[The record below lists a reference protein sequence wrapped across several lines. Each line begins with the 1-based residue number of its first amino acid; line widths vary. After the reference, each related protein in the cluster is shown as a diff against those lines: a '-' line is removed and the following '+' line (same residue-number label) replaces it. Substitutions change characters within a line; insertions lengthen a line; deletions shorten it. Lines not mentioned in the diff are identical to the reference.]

1 MATVTITEILGGDN
15 IAASRIV
22 INNNFTLLQNA
33 INTLETRLN
42 TSYVPGGSLNVGD
55 AQILKYNRPVTQ
67 NIFLVQASA
76 QIDGNLSLG
85 TPTNNATLGI
95 TGFLTVSEDLTV
107 ADDVTF
113 SNTGSNNFFTNN
125 LSTVTNDSEADLQLY
140 GIVSGKN
147 PVFASQT
154 ATILPITPNTRVLY
168 LDVSAYTG
176 IAPNN
181 VDAWTLPS
189 VASVTNGQ
197 KVIIRFNNAFS
208 AAGTSTAL
216 FELNNLTNFDPAFN
230 NATLLAA
237 GSTASGNIV
246 LNTTV
251 APDATSADQRFKG
264 IWIELV
270 AASTGWRVIG
280 SHPDVTFF

>member
-95 TGFLTVSEDLTV
+95 TGFLTVSQDLTV

-113 SNTGSNNFFTNN
+113 SNTGSNNVFTNN
-125 LSTVTNDSEADLQLY
+125 LPTVADDAYAETQHY
-140 GIVSGKN
+140 AAGTKN
-147 PVFASQT
+147 PQVLTQSLT
-154 ATILPITPNTRVLY
+154 GPSYVLPITTATRVLH
-168 LDVSAYTG
+168 LNVAAYTG
-176 IAPNN
+176 VGPTNI
-181 VDAWTLPS
+181 DTFQMPS
-189 VASVTNGQ
+189 VASVRPGQ
-197 KVIIRFNNAFS
+197 IVTIVFDTVAG
-208 AAGTSTAL
+208 AAGTFDIDNSV
-216 FELNNLTNFDPAFN
+216 NFDPAFT
-230 NATLLAA
+230 NAAL
-237 GSTASGNIV
+237 GNNIV
-246 LNTTV
+246 FNTSFV
-251 APDATSADQRFKG
+251 ATSNKFRG
-264 IWIELV
+264 IWIDLV
-270 AASTGWRVIG
+270 AGTNGWKVIG
-280 SHPDVTFF
+280 AHSDVNYI

>member
-113 SNTGSNNFFTNN
+113 SNTGSNNVFTNN
-125 LSTVTNDSEADLQLY
+125 LSTVTNDSDADTQLY
-140 GIVSGKN
+140 SVTAKN
-147 PVFASQT
+147 PVFLSQS
-154 ATILPITPNTRVLY
+154 ATLLPITVNTRVLY
-168 LDVSAYTG
+168 LNVAAYTG
-176 IAPNN
+176 VAPNN
-181 VDAWTLPS
+181 VAAWTLPAVGS
-189 VASVTNGQ
+189 ANVVNGQ
-197 KVIIRFNNAFS
+197 KVIIRFDNAFS
-208 AAGTSTAL
+208 AAGTAGTV
-216 FELNNLTNFDPAFN
+216 FELDNTTNFDPAFN
-230 NATLLAA
+230 NAAVT
-237 GSTASGNIV
+237 TTSGNIE
-246 LNTTV
+246 LNSNINPDVTTG
-251 APDATSADQRFKG
+251 DERFKG

-270 AASTGWRVIG
+270 AASTGWRVVG
-280 SHPDVTFF
+280 AHTDVLYI

>member
-22 INNNFTLLQNA
+22 INNNFSLLQNA

-55 AQILKYNRPVTQ
+55 AQILKYNRNITT

-107 ADDVTF
+107 ADDVIF
-113 SNTGSNNFFTNN
+113 SNNGNNNVFTNS
-125 LSTVTNDSEADLQLY
+125 LSTSTNDSDSDLQLY

-147 PVFASQT
+147 PVFLSQSSSV
-154 ATILPITPNTRVLY
+154 LPITQNTRVLY
-168 LDVSAYTG
+168 LNVAAYTG
-176 IAPNN
+176 SVPNN
-181 VDAWTLPS
+181 ISAWSLPAVGS
-189 VASVTNGQ
+189 ANVANGQ
-197 KVIIRFNNAFS
+197 KVIIRFDNAFS
-208 AAGTSTAL
+208 AAGTATTD
-216 FELNNLTNFDPAFN
+216 FELDNLTNFDPAFDNAALGGN
-230 NATLLAA
+230 N
-237 GSTASGNIV
+237 IK
-246 LNTTV
+246 LNTTIT
-251 APDATSADQRFKG
+251 PDVTNSDERFKG

-280 SHPDVTFF
+280 AHTDVTYI

>member
-95 TGFLTVSEDLTV
+95 TGFLTISEDATI
-107 ADDVTF
+107 AKDVTF
-113 SNTGSNNFFTNN
+113 SNTGSNNVFTNN
-125 LSTVTNDSEADLQLY
+125 LSTVTDDSDADAQLY
-140 GIVSGKN
+140 GVTAKN
-147 PVFASQT
+147 PSFLSQS
-154 ATILPITPNTRVLY
+154 ATILPITTNTRVLY
-168 LDVSAYTG
+168 LNVAAYTG
-176 IAPNN
+176 VAPNIN
-181 VDAWTLPS
+181 TSWTLPAVGS
-189 VASVTNGQ
+189 ANVVNGQ
-197 KVIIRFNNAFS
+197 KVIVRFDNAFS
-208 AAGTSTAL
+208 AAGAV
-216 FELNNLTNFDPAFN
+216 FELDNSVNFDPAFDN
-230 NATLLAA
+230 
-237 GSTASGNIV
+237 TAIGGNIQ
-246 LNTTV
+246 LNTTISS
-251 APDATSADQRFKG
+251 DLATSDARFKG
-264 IWIELV
+264 IWIELA

-280 SHPDVTFF
+280 AHPDVTFI